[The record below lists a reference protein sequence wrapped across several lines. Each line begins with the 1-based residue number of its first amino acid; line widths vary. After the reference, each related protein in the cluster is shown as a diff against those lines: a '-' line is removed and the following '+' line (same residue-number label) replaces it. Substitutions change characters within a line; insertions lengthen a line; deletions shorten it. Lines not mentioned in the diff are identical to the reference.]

1 MTLTEL
7 REALTDA
14 ATGTESVSVFFDYN
28 KGASI
33 VLDKDYPLVWWD
45 IVGMEGTKPI
55 RSTQP
60 KSFITLN
67 VWAAKQ
73 FNPDD
78 DKIPE
83 WDSVMADLEEYL
95 LSVETQ
101 EFISVDLTDVTFELF
116 PTGFFSVDREIAVRY
131 RVRLTL
137 WC

>member
-7 REALTDA
+7 RTALTDA
-14 ATGTESVSVFFDYN
+14 ATDTEIVSVFFDYN

-33 VLDKDYPLVWWD
+33 VLEKDYPLVWWD
-45 IVGMEGTKPI
+45 IVGLEGTKPI
-55 RSTQP
+55 RSTQL

-73 FNPDD
+73 HNPDD

-83 WDSVMADLEEYL
+83 WDLVMAYLEEYL
-95 LSVETQ
+95 LTVALRDD
-101 EFISVDLTDVTFELF
+101 ISVDLSDVTFELF
-116 PTGFFSVDREIAVRY
+116 PDGFFSVDREIAVRY

>member
-1 MTLTEL
+1 MTL
-7 REALTDA
+7 EALRTALVAAASGTDI
-14 ATGTESVSVFFDYN
+14 VSVIFDYN
-28 KGASI
+28 KSAST
-33 VLDKDYPLVWWD
+33 VQSKDYPLVLWD
-45 IVGMEGTKPI
+45 IVGLEGTKPI

-67 VWAAKQ
+67 VWAAKKYV
-73 FNPDD
+73 PDS

-83 WDSVMADLEEYL
+83 WDSLMADLEAYL
-95 LSVETQ
+95 LSVTDSA
-101 EFISVDLTDVTFELF
+101 FIDVALVDVPFELF